1 MYTFTYLTDKG
12 DWLCTNHSMCTYTS
26 RCVSMYVF
34 VCVYVCARSTDQD
47 NCFFGGTPVKAWYSY
62 TRTHTDTSKC
72 ECMLYTHTHTHT
84 HTQTLTCVYMYV
96 CIHIYIHSRPRRLV
110 LRQPQHVFDAYIY
123 SDTHLYI
130 SIWVRSSYPI
140 DKGGWFWQ
148 SQHIDDTNICMHART
163 LMYVCIHTST
173 YLTDTIVTSSASTT
187 TCTYYIHTHTH
198 THTPIYIYMYV
209 YINLHI

>member
-84 HTQTLTCVYMYV
+84 HTNTHLCIHVCMYTYLHTFQTKKTGSAPTTACIW
-96 CIHIYIHSRPRRLV
+96 CIHILRHASMHIYMGTFVLPYRQRWLV
-110 LRQPQHVFDAYIY
+110 LTITAYRWYKYMYARAHTYVCMYTYIY
-123 SDTHLYI
+123 IPNRHHSD
-130 SIWVRSSYPI
+130 
-140 DKGGWFWQ
+140 
-148 SQHIDDTNICMHART
+148 
-163 LMYVCIHTST
+163 
-173 YLTDTIVTSSASTT
+173 
-187 TCTYYIHTHTH
+187 
-198 THTPIYIYMYV
+198 
-209 YINLHI
+209 

>member
-34 VCVYVCARSTDQD
+34 VCVYVCARGTDQD

-84 HTQTLTCVYMYV
+84 HTNTHLCIHVCMYTYLHTFQTKKTGSAPTTACIW
-96 CIHIYIHSRPRRLV
+96 CIHI
-110 LRQPQHVFDAYIY
+110 LRHASMHIY
-123 SDTHLYI
+123 MGTF
-130 SIWVRSSYPI
+130 VPI